1 MNLYYGILMVMY
13 FFLSVFIFS
22 KKTGK
27 VLYVFSGM
35 LLVLYAGLR
44 SFNSTEDA
52 HAYYDYYKNIP
63 SITSFFEYQNT
74 IFEKG
79 YMFLNMLLKTY
90 NFNYHFLF
98 LIVAFTSVTINLIA
112 IRKYTKNIYL
122 CIFIYLTNIYVINE
136 LILIRT
142 GIATAILFYSI
153 GYMKKKPKK
162 YLYFIFLAHLFHR
175 LALIGLIPL
184 FLLKFKMLNSKKK
197 IFFFLILSF
206 ILGEIDIFRRIF
218 FAMRYI
224 FPSKLTYYYEYYEYT
239 KGSYRKVIFL
249 LPILFYFL
257 NNYKKYE
264 NIKFFQES
272 FIYLNCSIF
281 SLLLFIK
288 NNTLLRVP
296 FIYSIGLIILGD
308 IFISQKTKNKKLFW
322 KFLISSVSLFLLM
335 WTLRGN
341 ELITFVT

>member
-1 MNLYYGILMVMY
+1 
-13 FFLSVFIFS
+13 
-22 KKTGK
+22 
-27 VLYVFSGM
+27 
-35 LLVLYAGLR
+35 
-44 SFNSTEDA
+44 
-52 HAYYDYYKNIP
+52 
-63 SITSFFEYQNT
+63 
-74 IFEKG
+74 
-79 YMFLNMLLKTY
+79 
-90 NFNYHFLF
+90 
-98 LIVAFTSVTINLIA
+98 
-112 IRKYTKNIYL
+112 
-122 CIFIYLTNIYVINE
+122 
-136 LILIRT
+136 
-142 GIATAILFYSI
+142 
-153 GYMKKKPKK
+153 
-162 YLYFIFLAHLFHR
+162 
-175 LALIGLIPL
+175 
-184 FLLKFKMLNSKKK
+184 
-197 IFFFLILSF
+197 
-206 ILGEIDIFRRIF
+206 
-218 FAMRYI
+218 MRYI

>member
-1 MNLYYGILMVMY
+1 MNLYYGILIVLY
-13 FFLSVFIFS
+13 FFISIFTFS
-22 KKTGK
+22 RKTGK

-52 HAYYDYYKNIP
+52 RAYYDYYNNIP
-63 SITSFFEYQNT
+63 SITSFFEYKNN

-79 YMFLNMLLKTY
+79 YMFLNMLLKTF
-90 NFNYHFLF
+90 NFDYRFLF
-98 LIVAFTSVTINLIA
+98 LIVAFISVTINFIT
-112 IRKYTKNIYL
+112 IKKYTKNIYL
-122 CIFIYLTNIYVINE
+122 CIFIYITNIYVINE

-142 GIATAILFYSI
+142 GIATSILFYSI
-153 GYMKKKPKK
+153 GYMKKNPKK
-162 YLYFIFLAHLFHR
+162 YLYFIFLAYLFHR
-175 LALIGLIPL
+175 LALIALIPL
-184 FLLKFKMLNSKKK
+184 FLLKFKMLDSKKK

-206 ILGEIDIFRRIF
+206 ILGEIDIFKRIF
-218 FAMRYI
+218 FAMKYI

-239 KGSYRKVIFL
+239 EGSYRKVIFL

-308 IFISQKTKNKKLFW
+308 IFISQKTKNEKLFW